1 MNFQKFA
8 EATGTVFSRTSGKED
23 NLAREYLFHLTLPP
37 EIHEFSVE
45 WLIRFSEINNFQ
57 IFGNLSGK
65 ISALFVSVSRF
76 SEFLVKW
83 KAPNI
88 LSFLLGVKIVREEKK
103 KHKEV
108 ISNQKLFS
116 NYNRGISRQTA
127 NDKHFENFFFQ
138 VLLSQ
143 VHTFVQPLLTLL
155 QKNKAAV
162 QIFKNEAL
170 RLIPLAL

>member
-1 MNFQKFA
+1 MNFQLN
-8 EATGTVFSRTSGKED
+8 G
-23 NLAREYLFHLTLPP
+23 
-37 EIHEFSVE
+37 
-45 WLIRFSEINNFQ
+45 FQ

-65 ISALFVSVSRF
+65 ISVLIVSVSRF

-103 KHKEV
+103 HKEV
-108 ISNQKLFS
+108 ISNQKFFS
-116 NYNRGISRQTA
+116 NCKRGILRQTA
-127 NDKHFENFFFQ
+127 NDNLFTNFFFK

-155 QKNKAAV
+155 
-162 QIFKNEAL
+162 
-170 RLIPLAL
+170 